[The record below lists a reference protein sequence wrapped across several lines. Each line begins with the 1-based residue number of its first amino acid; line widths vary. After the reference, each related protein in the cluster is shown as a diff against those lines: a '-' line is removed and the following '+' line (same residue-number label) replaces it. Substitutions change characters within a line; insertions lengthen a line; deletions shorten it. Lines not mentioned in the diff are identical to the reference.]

1 MSTTDTKPQV
11 VELVYTCALEAYAE
25 RLVGSSPTLRTNDYN
40 MIPYELV
47 KIYRDEGINLSGFNS
62 IDYIG
67 ECWDYSSYDSFIYK
81 AF

>member
-1 MSTTDTKPQV
+1 
-11 VELVYTCALEAYAE
+11 
-25 RLVGSSPTLRTNDYN
+25 LRTNDYN